1 MSGKKP
7 VWVDEDA
14 HAILKKYAKLTKTSM
29 VEVASSLVLEKLSQ
43 LDPSSG
49 LTTASPEAK
58 PTQASS
64 PSLKKPVAV
73 NKPKSNKK
81 RKTRRTLPDPN
92 DTDVR
97 YVGGIWL
104 V

>member
-14 HAILKKYAKLTKTSM
+14 HAILKKYAKLTKNSM
-29 VEVASSLVLEKLSQ
+29 VEVASTLVLEKLSQ

-49 LTTASPEAK
+49 LTTEAAEEK
-58 PTQASS
+58 PVRTAG
-64 PSLKKPVAV
+64 PIVTKPVAV
-73 NKPKSNKK
+73 NKKSNAKK
-81 RKTRRTLPDPN
+81 RKTRRELPDPN
-92 DTDVR
+92 AADVR
-97 YVGGIWL
+97 FVGGIWM

>member
-14 HAILKKYAKLTKTSM
+14 HAILKQYAKLTKASM
-29 VEVASSLVLEKLSQ
+29 VEVASNLVLEKLSQ

-49 LTTASPEAK
+49 LQTAVASEAA
-58 PTQASS
+58 PRAAAPMVQ
-64 PSLKKPVAV
+64 KPVAV
-73 NKPKSNKK
+73 NAPAAKGK
-81 RKTRRTLPDPN
+81 RKQRANATDP
-92 DTDVR
+92 TAADVR
-97 YVGGIWL
+97 FVGGIWL